1 LENFRSEP
9 LPEEQPTKKSSRSG
23 CIGFAVD
30 TIETVL
36 LALILF
42 LGINAVSDRV
52 RVENISMQPTLY
64 SGEFVLVNK
73 LAYKL
78 GSPHIGDIIVFPY
91 PKDPQEKYIK
101 RVIGLPGDVVRVSNE
116 NVYVND
122 QALEEPYIAQA
133 PAYTGTWTVPSGQLF
148 VLGDNRNE
156 SSDSHVWGFVSID
169 QVVGKA
175 LVIYWPLNKLQIL
188 DYTEVV
194 KASP

>member
-1 LENFRSEP
+1 MENFRTEP
-9 LPEEQPTKKSSRSG
+9 VPEEEPQKKSSRSG
-23 CIGFAVD
+23 CVGFAVD
-30 TIETVL
+30 TVETVL

-101 RVIGLPGDVVRVSNE
+101 RVIGLPGDVVKVANGT
-116 NVYVND
+116 VYVNNQPLD
-122 QALEEPYIAQA
+122 EPYIAA
-133 PAYTGTWTVPSGQLF
+133 PPAYDGVWQVPQGDLF
-148 VLGDNRNE
+148 VLGDNRNQ
-156 SSDSHVWGFVSID
+156 SSDSHVWGYVPID
-169 QVVGKA
+169 TVIGRA
-175 LVIYWPLNKLQIL
+175 LVIYWPFDKFRIL
-188 DYTEVV
+188 DQPEIV

>member
-1 LENFRSEP
+1 MENFRTEP
-9 LPEEQPTKKSSRSG
+9 IPEEEPKKKPSRSG
-23 CIGFAVD
+23 CVGFAVD
-30 TIETVL
+30 TVETVL

-101 RVIGLPGDVVRVSNE
+101 RVIGLPGDVVKVANGT
-116 NVYVND
+116 VYVNNQPLD
-122 QALEEPYIAQA
+122 EPYIAA
-133 PAYTGTWTVPSGQLF
+133 PPAYDGVWTVPQGDLF
-148 VLGDNRNE
+148 VLGDNRNQ
-156 SSDSHVWGFVSID
+156 SSDSHVWGYVPVDTVI
-169 QVVGKA
+169 GRA
-175 LVIYWPLNKLQIL
+175 LVIYWPFDKFRIL
-188 DYTEVV
+188 DQPEIV

>member
-1 LENFRSEP
+1 MENYRSEP
-9 LPEEQPTKKSSRSG
+9 VLDEQPVKKSARSG
-23 CIGFAVD
+23 CMGFAVD
-30 TIETVL
+30 TLETVL

-91 PKDPQEKYIK
+91 PKDPAEKYIK
-101 RVIGLPGDVVRVSNE
+101 RVIGVPGDIIRIANGT
-116 NVYVND
+116 VYVNN
-122 QALEEPYIAQA
+122 QALDEPYIAQE
-133 PAYTGTWTVPSGQLF
+133 PNYNGEWTVPPGQLF
-148 VLGDNRNE
+148 VLGDNRNQ
-156 SSDSHVWGFVSID
+156 SSDSHVWGFVDIS

-175 LVIYWPLNKLQIL
+175 LVIYWPLDKLQIL
-188 DYTEVV
+188 GYNEVV